1 VCVVACALLRHS
13 VVRVHVA
20 WRYFVQ
26 YLLFVDVVGA
36 VSLVVVLDG
45 VVVFFGAASPT
56 RQPQSADSDLQ
67 LSVRLCVSACV
78 RF

>member
-1 VCVVACALLRHS
+1 M
-13 VVRVHVA
+13 
-20 WRYFVQ
+20 
-26 YLLFVDVVGA
+26 DVVGA